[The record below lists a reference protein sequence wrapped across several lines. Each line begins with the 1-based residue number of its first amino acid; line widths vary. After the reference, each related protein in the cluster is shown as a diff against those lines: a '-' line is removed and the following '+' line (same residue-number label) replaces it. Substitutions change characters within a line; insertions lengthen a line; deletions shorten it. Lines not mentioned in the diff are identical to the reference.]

1 MGGRSSPA
9 AGSGSRGTDRGMLP
23 RSMRNQ
29 LLIAALAAFGAAWL
43 VFVRPAAESPPMP
56 GTNPDRPAVLAPQPA
71 DAARAAGEEPRL
83 VATRAPIPAVAE
95 PPLAAAPTA
104 CLLVLDHATGRPIA
118 DAPVRR
124 LQGGGEV
131 AFTDARGLAPL
142 PLPGPEQL
150 AIVVDGFLLR
160 IAPTHPGS
168 SEEQPQEVRLVR
180 DEWSIVRRFEFDGAG
195 DAEVLVR
202 LRPTP
207 PAPRP
212 ITPSAGGDAFL
223 ERAWSEHT
231 MLAGRPACAD
241 VPVQLGAF
249 DEQRVHRLRSG
260 AEVRFTATGT
270 FELTA
275 ATPSGLVGSAVLSVE
290 ATPRT
295 GAQPVRVRM
304 TPGAFVSG
312 VVTGGGGEPI
322 AAVSLT
328 LQGGE
333 PLGLLATTADDGS
346 FRIGPLLP
354 GEATLHVRHGEHE
367 PLAFGP
373 VTAPAADLRI
383 ALQPL
388 PGSTL
393 RGRVRVRPNGR
404 PLAGATVQWL
414 PASTAPVV
422 AITAD
427 DGTFALRATGTIAA
441 RLSVSAPGYLAYA
454 ELVDPGAPFADYD
467 LWPGTTAE
475 RLASGITALLEGV
488 VLDRRGAPVEGAEVR
503 WQPVQ
508 RPRPAG
514 LPTRR
519 VLAGAAIELPDV
531 ARTGS
536 DGSFRL
542 ETLAFGPGR
551 LFVADGGSLD
561 ATAAAGATTS
571 GLRLHP

>member
-1 MGGRSSPA
+1 M
-9 AGSGSRGTDRGMLP
+9 RGP
-23 RSMRNQ
+23 

-43 VFVRPAAESPPMP
+43 VFVRPAADAAPAPAADS
-56 GTNPDRPAVLAPQPA
+56 GQRPAPAAQPTEVLRTTGGDPH
-71 DAARAAGEEPRL
+71 L
-83 VATRAPIPAVAE
+83 VATRA
-95 PPLAAAPTA
+95 LAAAVVEPLLADAPTA
-104 CLLVLDHATGRPIA
+104 CLRVLDHATGQPIA
-118 DAPVRR
+118 GAPVRR
-124 LQGGGEV
+124 LQGGGEI

-142 PLPGPEQL
+142 PLSGPEQL

-168 SEEQPQEVRLVR
+168 SEDQPQEVRLVR
-180 DEWSIVRRFEFDGAG
+180 DQWSIVRRFEFDGVG
-195 DAEVLVR
+195 DAEVFVR
-202 LRPTP
+202 LRPSPQGLRQIQP
-207 PAPRP
+207 PSRD
-212 ITPSAGGDAFL
+212 DAFL
-223 ERAWSEHT
+223 DRAWTEHT

-241 VPVQLGAF
+241 VPVQLGIF

-260 AEVRFTATGT
+260 TEMRFFATGT
-270 FELTA
+270 FALTA
-275 ATPSGLVGSAVLSVE
+275 ATPSGLVGSAVLDVE

-295 GAQPVRVRM
+295 AAPPVRVRM
-304 TPGAFVSG
+304 APGAFVSG
-312 VVTGGGGEPI
+312 VVTGSGGEPI
-322 AAVSLT
+322 AAASLT

-354 GEATLHVRHGEHE
+354 GEATLHIRHGEHE

-373 VTAPAADLRI
+373 LTAPATGLRI

-393 RGRVRVRPNGR
+393 RGRVRARPHGR

-414 PASTAPVV
+414 PAGAAPVV
-422 AITAD
+422 ATTAG

-488 VLDRRGAPVEGAEVR
+488 VLDRGGGPVEGAEVR

-551 LFVADGGSLD
+551 LSVADGGSTD
-561 ATAAAGATTS
+561 AIATAGTTAG
-571 GLRLHP
+571 GFRLHP

>member
-1 MGGRSSPA
+1 MGARSSPA

-23 RSMRNQ
+23 RSMRSQ

-43 VFVRPAAESPPMP
+43 VFAGSDDDAPPAPGSDANPPTP
-56 GTNPDRPAVLAPQPA
+56 EPPPAGAPA
-71 DAARAAGEEPRL
+71 STGSDARL
-83 VATRAPIPAVAE
+83 VATRVLPAADLS

-118 DAPVRR
+118 GAPVRR
-124 LQGGGEV
+124 LQGGGEL

-195 DAEVLVR
+195 DAEVFVR
-202 LRPTP
+202 FLPTAQGLHQVQP
-207 PAPRP
+207 PSRD
-212 ITPSAGGDAFL
+212 DAFL
-223 ERAWSEHT
+223 DRAWTEHT

-249 DEQRVHRLRSG
+249 DEQRVHRLRG
-260 AEVRFTATGT
+260 GTEVRFTATGT
-270 FELTA
+270 FALAA
-275 ATPSGLVGSAVLSVE
+275 ATPSGLVGSTVLRVE

-295 GAQPVRVRM
+295 GAPPIRVRM

-312 VVTGGGGEPI
+312 VVVSSGGTPI
-322 AAVSLT
+322 AAATLT

-333 PLGLLATTADDGS
+333 PLGLLATTAADGS
-346 FRIGPLLP
+346 FRFGPLLH

-373 VTAPAADLRI
+373 VTTPATDLRI
-383 ALQPL
+383 ALQAL

-393 RGRVRVRPNGR
+393 RGRVRARPHGR

-422 AITAD
+422 ATTGD

-488 VLDRRGAPVEGAEVR
+488 VLDHRGAPVEGAEVR
-503 WQPVQ
+503 WQPAQ
-508 RPRPAG
+508 RPRFAG
-514 LPTRR
+514 LPGRR
-519 VLAGAAIELPDV
+519 VLAGAALELPDV

-561 ATAAAGATTS
+561 TTAAAGATTS
-571 GLRLHP
+571 GLRLLP